1 MRTKIILFALA
12 TTVAAAS
19 VSAEQAPAPSAPR
32 VKSKEQIRCELLS
45 DCKPLPAT
53 RAWITRTGGIET
65 DRAKIKSAQ
74 EANYAGPKEKALVLG
89 KGNKGPAKPKITEVK
104 SSDLF
109 INFAT
114 ASWDID
120 DTAFAQATELYA
132 ALTPQEWSAH
142 KFEIAGHTDAVG
154 GPAYNDD
161 LSKKRAQAVID
172 LLVARGINRSQLVV
186 KGYGFR
192 HPIQGLERTDGK
204 NRRVEIKKLD

>member
-1 MRTKIILFALA
+1 MRTKIILFAL
-12 TTVAAAS
+12 TTSFAAAS
-19 VSAEQAPAPSAPR
+19 ASAEQAPASAVLH

-53 RAWITRTGGIET
+53 RAWITRTGGIEN
-65 DRAKIKSAQ
+65 DRNKISANLASIRDKGPVKVSNGRGKPAQAKITA
-74 EANYAGPKEKALVLG
+74 VR
-89 KGNKGPAKPKITEVK
+89 

-109 INFAT
+109 INFVT

-132 ALTPQEWSAH
+132 ALTPQEWVRH
-142 KFEIAGHTDAVG
+142 RFEIAGHTDAVG

-161 LSKKRAQAVID
+161 LSQKRAQAVVD
-172 LLVARGINRSQLVV
+172 LLVARGVSRSQLVV

-192 HPIQGLERTDGK
+192 HPIDGLERTDGR